1 MKPDDTIYIA
11 EVENLT
17 HEAQGVARID
27 NKTVFID
34 GALPGEKVSFRY
46 TRRKRNFDE
55 AELVEVLEAS
65 PDRVEPRC
73 EYFGLCGGCSFQHIK
88 PERQI
93 EYKEKQLLDAF
104 QHVGGMAIPEL
115 IPPLES
121 AAHWGYRTKARLGAK
136 WVKKKDRV
144 LVGFREKRKPYIADM
159 LSCEIL
165 PPEISK
171 LLPEFSNLIMSLSNP
186 ARIPQIEVAATSDI
200 NAFIIRHLYELT
212 VEDKD
217 KMVAFAEQHK
227 IAMYLQAKGPDSI
240 ILLYPDT
247 VTLKYEIPPYGVSF
261 DFLPSDFTQVNQT
274 INARMVSLA
283 LELLE
288 LKDTDNVV
296 ELFSGLG
303 NFSLPIAKQVDHI
316 TAFEGD
322 KGLVERAA
330 LNAAKNGIE
339 NIDFHA
345 CDLFAK
351 VDSVKELLP
360 SKYNKLFLDPPRSGA
375 IQILPEVVNKKIERI
390 VYVSCNPATLA
401 RDAKLLV
408 EELGFKLQKAGVM
421 DMFPQTSHVE
431 SIALFTR

>member
-1 MKPDDTIYIA
+1 MKPDPTIYIA
-11 EVENLT
+11 EVEDLT
-17 HEAQGVARID
+17 HEAQGVARVD

-65 PDRVEPRC
+65 ADRVAPRC
-73 EYFGLCGGCSFQHIK
+73 QYFGLCGGCSFQHIDSA
-88 PERQI
+88 RQI
-93 EYKEKQLLDAF
+93 AYKEKQLQDSLR
-104 QHVGGMAIPEL
+104 HVGGVPIPEML
-115 IPPLES
+115 PPLES
-121 AAHWGYRTKARLGAK
+121 VAHWGYRTKARLGAK

-159 LSCEIL
+159 QSCEIL
-165 PPEISK
+165 PPDVSALIP
-171 LLPEFSNLIMSLSNP
+171 LFSELIAQLSHP
-186 ARIPQIEVAATSDI
+186 AKVPQIEVAATDNI
-200 NAFIIRHLYELT
+200 NAYVIRHMFELT
-212 VEDKD
+212 PADKD
-217 KMVAFAEQHK
+217 RFVDFAKQHGVAIYSQ
-227 IAMYLQAKGPDSI
+227 IKGPDSI
-240 ILLYPDT
+240 TPLYPQE
-247 VTLKYEIPPYGVSF
+247 VTLTYDIAPYDVSF
-261 DFLPSDFTQVNQT
+261 EFLPSDFTQVNQT

-288 LKDTDNVV
+288 LTPTDNVL
-296 ELFSGLG
+296 ELFAGLG
-303 NFSLPIAKQVDHI
+303 NFSLPIARQVAQI

-322 KGLVERAA
+322 QGLVERAA
-330 LNAAKNGIE
+330 RNAVRNGIN

-345 CDLFAK
+345 CDLFDDAESMK
-351 VDSVKELLP
+351 PKLP
-360 SKYNKLFLDPPRSGA
+360 ASYNKLFLDPPRSGA
-375 IQILPEVVNKKIERI
+375 MQVLPVVANKKIERI

-401 RDAKLLV
+401 RDAKILV

>member
-11 EVENLT
+11 EVEDLT

-46 TRRKRNFDE
+46 IRRKRNFDE
-55 AELVEVLEAS
+55 AELVELIEAS

-73 EYFGLCGGCSFQHIK
+73 KYFGLCGGCSFQHIK
-88 PERQI
+88 SERQI
-93 EYKEKQLLDAF
+93 EYKQKQLLDSF
-104 QHVGGMAIPEL
+104 QHVGGMAIPEI

-159 LSCEIL
+159 LNCEIL
-165 PPEISK
+165 PVAISD
-171 LLPEFSNLIMSLSNP
+171 LLPEFSNLIAGLSNP

-212 VEDKD
+212 AEDLEKI
-217 KMVAFAEQHK
+217 KAFAERHE
-227 IAMYLQAKGPDSI
+227 IAIYLQPKGPDSI
-240 ILLYPDT
+240 TLLHPNT
-247 VTLKYEIPPYGVSF
+247 VTLQYEIPPYGVSF
-261 DFLPSDFTQVNQT
+261 DFQPSDFTQVNQT
-274 INARMVSLA
+274 INARMVALA
-283 LELLE
+283 IDLLD
-288 LKDTDNVV
+288 LKDTDKVI

-303 NFSLPIAKQVDHI
+303 NFSLPIAKQVEHI

-330 LNAAKNGIE
+330 LNAVKNGIK

-345 CDLFAK
+345 CDLFSNAESIK
-351 VDSVKELLP
+351 GLLP
-360 SKYNKLFLDPPRSGA
+360 TEYNKLFLDPPRSGA

-401 RDAKLLV
+401 RDAKILV
-408 EELGFKLQKAGVM
+408 EEFGFKLTKAGVM

-431 SIALFTR
+431 SIALFVR

>member
-17 HEAQGVARID
+17 HEAQGVTRID

-55 AELVEVLEAS
+55 AELVEILEAS

-73 EYFGLCGGCSFQHIK
+73 KYFGLCGGCSFQHIK

-212 VEDKD
+212 AEDEE
-217 KMVAFAEQHK
+217 KMKAFSAQHK

-240 ILLYPDT
+240 TLLYPDT

-288 LKDTDNVV
+288 LKDTDKVV

-345 CDLFAK
+345 CDLFGK